1 MDAPEPQEAKS
12 PWSALCA
19 PRPALPD
26 PSFGVEKGT
35 VRDLGLSATP
45 EGPATLLPWNPCLAI
60 FWAPEKYQWPWL
72 TQLFFRFEPTPR
84 SDSDPAEKES
94 TFRKPRGLSS
104 LVDAASS
111 PQARAAKLRALYAAH
126 SYWRPLLELMS
137 TVVGFRAKVRLIQ
150 HVLKPPKWQKKHVWK
165 VSNTVPN
172 EFPTHRSQLRGISL
186 QGTDRQTDRGL
197 LQQHFVFLP
206 AGSWGS
212 GPQQDANIFL
222 SPHLKSLETQG
233 CPAVILQNFSC
244 ISRQFCLLLLELSH
258 KGMWGFLS
266 CFKMCPK

>member
-1 MDAPEPQEAKS
+1 MPESPFSGHPGKEGQFWMPQNRRKQS
-12 PWSALCA
+12 PLGQ
-19 PRPALPD
+19 PFVRPAPPFLTPLL
-26 PSFGVEKGT
+26 EWKRELCGT
-35 VRDLGLSATP
+35 WDFQRHPRGPRRFCPGTP
-45 EGPATLLPWNPCLAI
+45 AWQF

-84 SDSDPAEKES
+84 FDSDPAEKES

-111 PQARAAKLRALYAAH
+111 PQARAAQLRTLYAAH

-186 QGTDRQTDRGL
+186 QGTDRQRVFCSSILCSFQRGL
-197 LQQHFVFLP
+197 GARGLSRTL
-206 AGSWGS
+206 
-212 GPQQDANIFL
+212 IF
-222 SPHLKSLETQG
+222 
-233 CPAVILQNFSC
+233 F
-244 ISRQFCLLLLELSH
+244 
-258 KGMWGFLS
+258 
-266 CFKMCPK
+266 